1 MPQPEPVRY
10 SLTWGSR
17 HHRFARG
24 LGRGNWSIGLS
35 LKTPNSALRKLTFAA
50 GIAVALLAYIL
61 PVQAQDISMLRDTET
76 EEMLRSYEA
85 PLAHAA
91 GLDPVPKVWLVQGPI
106 NAFASY
112 GDGGENIF
120 IFSGILLWLQTPNE
134 LIGVMAHET
143 GHISAGHLSRGSY
156 AMKKAMVPMLLSL
169 VIGLGAMIAGAGE
182 VGMAI
187 MGIGQ
192 AYAMGQFAAF
202 TKVQE
207 STADQIA
214 AKLLLATH
222 QSPMGMYHTF
232 QRFANEEAM
241 SAYKI
246 DKFAQD
252 HPAGQERVFD
262 LNDMVDASPY
272 REVQD
277 APEVLHTFQMVQAK
291 LAGFVL
297 PVKDA
302 LIRFPES
309 DTSEPSRYAH
319 AMVYMR
325 QPNFTKALAAV
336 NSLIAE
342 EPNNPYFYEARGQI
356 YMSLTKPAQ
365 AIPDYQK
372 SVDLRP
378 RAPQLRLALATAQLA
393 TENPAL
399 AGAALQN
406 LKTANM
412 VEDDDVFT
420 WYQTAQAY
428 SALKN
433 DPMADLSTAE
443 LWYNAG
449 DMRKALIFATRAHGK
464 LPQGS
469 SDWQRA
475 GDIIGAAAPLA
486 AQQRG

>member
-1 MPQPEPVRY
+1 M
-10 SLTWGSR
+10 
-17 HHRFARG
+17 
-24 LGRGNWSIGLS
+24 S
-35 LKTPNSALRKLTFAA
+35 LKTPNSVSRKVLFAA
-50 GIAVALLAYIL
+50 GFTCAFLAYAL
-61 PVQAQDISMLRDTET
+61 PAWAQDDISMLRDTET
-76 EEMLRSYEA
+76 EEMLRGYEA
-85 PLAHAA
+85 PLARAA

-112 GDGGENIF
+112 GENGENIF
-120 IFSGILLWLQTPNE
+120 IFSGILLWLHSPNE

-156 AMKKAMVPMLLSL
+156 GMKKAMIPMLLSL
-169 VIGLGAMIAGAGE
+169 VAGIGAMIAGAGE
-182 VGMAI
+182 AGIAI

-202 TKVQE
+202 TRVQE

-232 QRFANEEAM
+232 QRFADEEAM
-241 SAYKI
+241 GAYKV
-246 DKFAQD
+246 DKFAVD
-252 HPAGQERVFD
+252 HPSGQDRVFD
-262 LNDMVDASPY
+262 LNDMVEASPY

-277 APEVLHTFQMVQAK
+277 SPESLHTYQMVQAK

-297 PVKDA
+297 PVKEA
-302 LIRFPES
+302 MTRFPES
-309 DTSEPSRYAH
+309 DTSEPARYARSM
-319 AMVYMR
+319 AYLR
-325 QPNFTKALAAV
+325 QPNLQKALATI
-336 NSLIAE
+336 NSLITE

-356 YMSLTKPAQ
+356 YMSMAKPAQ

-372 SVDLRP
+372 SVSLRP
-378 RAPQLRLALATAQLA
+378 QAPQLRLALATAQLA
-393 TENPAL
+393 TEDATLAQPAL
-399 AGAALQN
+399 AN
-406 LKTANM
+406 LKAAIL

-428 SALKN
+428 SMLKN
-433 DPMADLSTAE
+433 EPMANLCTAE
-443 LWYNAG
+443 VWYNAG
-449 DMRKALIFATRAHGK
+449 DMKKAVVFATRARGK

-469 SDWQRA
+469 PDWQRA

>member
-1 MPQPEPVRY
+1 
-10 SLTWGSR
+10 
-17 HHRFARG
+17 
-24 LGRGNWSIGLS
+24 LS
-35 LKTPNSALRKLTFAA
+35 LKTPNSVSRKVLFAA
-50 GIAVALLAYIL
+50 GFTCAFLAYAL
-61 PVQAQDISMLRDTET
+61 PAWAQDDEISMLRDTET
-76 EEMLRSYEA
+76 EEMLRGYEA
-85 PLAHAA
+85 PLARAA
-91 GLDPVPKVWLVQGPI
+91 GLDPVPKVWLVNGPI

-120 IFSGILLWLQTPNE
+120 VFSGILLWLHTPNE
-134 LIGVMAHET
+134 LVGVMAHET

-156 AMKKAMVPMLLSL
+156 GMKKAMIPMLLSL
-169 VIGLGAMIAGAGE
+169 IAGLGAMIAGAGE
-182 VGMAI
+182 AGIAI

-192 AYAMGQFAAF
+192 AYAMGQMAAF
-202 TKVQE
+202 TRVQE

-246 DKFAQD
+246 DKFAVD
-252 HPAGQERVFD
+252 HPSGQDRVFD

-277 APEVLHTFQMVQAK
+277 SPESLHTFQMVQAK

-297 PVKDA
+297 PVKEA
-302 LIRFPES
+302 LNRFPES
-309 DTSEPSRYAH
+309 DTSEPARYARSM
-319 AMVYMR
+319 AYLR
-325 QPNFTKALAAV
+325 QPNLSKALTAI

-356 YMSLTKPAQ
+356 YMSMAKPAQ

-372 SVDLRP
+372 SVSLRP
-378 RAPQLRLALATAQLA
+378 QAPQLRLALATAQLA
-393 TENPAL
+393 TEDATLATPAL
-399 AGAALQN
+399 AN
-406 LKTANM
+406 LKAAIL

-428 SALKN
+428 SMLKN
-433 DPMADLSTAE
+433 EPMANLSTAE
-443 LWYNAG
+443 VWYNAG
-449 DMRKALIFATRAHGK
+449 DMKKAVVFASRARGK

-469 SDWQRA
+469 ADWQRA

>member
-1 MPQPEPVRY
+1 
-10 SLTWGSR
+10 
-17 HHRFARG
+17 
-24 LGRGNWSIGLS
+24 
-35 LKTPNSALRKLTFAA
+35 
-50 GIAVALLAYIL
+50 
-61 PVQAQDISMLRDTET
+61 MLRG
-76 EEMLRSYEA
+76 YEA
-85 PLAHAA
+85 PLARAA
-91 GLDPVPKVWLVQGPI
+91 GLDPVPKVWLVNGPI

-120 IFSGILLWLQTPNE
+120 VFSGILLWLHTPNE
-134 LIGVMAHET
+134 LVGVMAHET

-156 AMKKAMVPMLLSL
+156 GMKKAMIPMLLSL
-169 VIGLGAMIAGAGE
+169 IAGLGAMIAGAGE
-182 VGMAI
+182 AGIAI

-192 AYAMGQFAAF
+192 AYAMGQMAAF
-202 TKVQE
+202 TRVQE

-246 DKFAQD
+246 DKFAVD
-252 HPAGQERVFD
+252 HPSGQDRVFD

-277 APEVLHTFQMVQAK
+277 SPESLHTFQMVQAK

-297 PVKDA
+297 PVKEA
-302 LIRFPES
+302 LNRFPES
-309 DTSEPSRYAH
+309 DTSEPARYARSM
-319 AMVYMR
+319 AYLR
-325 QPNFTKALAAV
+325 QPNLSKALTAI

-356 YMSLTKPAQ
+356 YMSMAKPAQ

-372 SVDLRP
+372 SVSLRP
-378 RAPQLRLALATAQLA
+378 QAPQLRLALATAQLA
-393 TENPAL
+393 TEDASLAQPAL
-399 AGAALQN
+399 AN
-406 LKTANM
+406 LKAAIL

-428 SALKN
+428 SMLKN
-433 DPMADLSTAE
+433 EPMANLSTAE
-443 LWYNAG
+443 VWYNAG
-449 DMRKALIFATRAHGK
+449 DMKRAVVFASRARGK

-469 SDWQRA
+469 PDWQRA

>member
-1 MPQPEPVRY
+1 M
-10 SLTWGSR
+10 
-17 HHRFARG
+17 
-24 LGRGNWSIGLS
+24 S
-35 LKTPNSALRKLTFAA
+35 LKSPDPALRKLTLRKLAFAA
-50 GIAVALLAYIL
+50 GFVAAFLATS
-61 PVQAQDISMLRDTET
+61 PAFAQLRDTET
-76 EEMLRSYEA
+76 EEMLNSYER
-85 PLAHAA
+85 PLARAA
-91 GLDPVPKVWLVQGPI
+91 GLDPVPKVWLLGDNEI
-106 NAFASY
+106 NAFATY
-112 GDGGENIF
+112 GDNGENIF
-120 IFSGILLWLQTPNE
+120 IFSGILLWLQKPNE

-156 AMKKAMVPMLLSL
+156 AMKQAMVPMLLSL
-169 VIGLGAMIAGAGE
+169 VVGLGAMIAGAGE
-182 VGMAI
+182 AGIAI

-202 TKVQE
+202 TRVQE

-241 SAYKI
+241 SAYKV
-246 DKFAQD
+246 DKFAVD
-252 HPAGQERVFD
+252 HPSGQDRVFD

-277 APEVLHTFQMVQAK
+277 SPESLHTFQMVQAK
-291 LAGFVL
+291 LAGFIL
-297 PVKDA
+297 PVKEA
-302 LIRFPES
+302 LNRFPES
-309 DTSEPSRYAH
+309 DTSEPARYAH

-325 QPNFTKALAAV
+325 QPNFPKALAAI

-342 EPNNPYFYEARGQI
+342 EPENPYFYEARGQI
-356 YMSLTKPAQ
+356 YISLAKPLQ

-372 SVDLRP
+372 SVNLRP

-393 TENPAL
+393 TDDPAMAAPAL
-399 AGAALQN
+399 AN
-406 LKTANM
+406 LKTAILA
-412 VEDDDVFT
+412 EDNDPFT

-428 SALKN
+428 STLKN
-433 DPMADLSTAE
+433 EPMANLATAE
-443 LWYNAG
+443 LWYNVG
-449 DMRKALIFATRAHGK
+449 DMKKALIFATRARGK

-469 SDWQRA
+469 ADWQRA
-475 GDIIGAAAPLA
+475 SDIVGAAAPLA